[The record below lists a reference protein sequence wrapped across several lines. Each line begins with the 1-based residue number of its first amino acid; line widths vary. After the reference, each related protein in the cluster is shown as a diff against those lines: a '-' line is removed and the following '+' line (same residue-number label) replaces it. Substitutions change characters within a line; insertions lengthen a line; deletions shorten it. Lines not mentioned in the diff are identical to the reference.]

1 MNVSGKYLK
10 DETGSIISPVTSAKT
25 VFNSEGNSLDYTKA
39 YFMSVLASDI
49 NFTINKSKKI
59 NFTSKE
65 LYKNISLNNGTFTFS
80 EPGIYLVNAQ
90 FHTLGNTTELY
101 RALFDIKVSN
111 IQGSYADQ
119 LNAFRPIDSE
129 NMLFRS
135 DANIVGTWIMSLR
148 QGCTLEFYFYPI
160 NVTGGNT
167 NGILLRG
174 RGSLTAGTNDV
185 FTYVY
190 IIKLSNF

>member
-1 MNVSGKYLK
+1 MNVNGKYLK
-10 DETGSIISPVTSAKT
+10 DESGNIISPITSAKT
-25 VFNSEGNSLDYTKA
+25 VFDSEGNSLNYSKA

-190 IIKLSNF
+190 IIKLSDF

>member
-1 MNVSGKYLK
+1 MNVNGKYLK
-10 DETGSIISPVTSAKT
+10 DESGQIISPVTSVKT
-25 VFNSEGNSLDYTKA
+25 VFDSEGNSLDYTKA
-39 YFMSVLASDI
+39 YFMSVLASDV
-49 NFTINKSKKI
+49 NFTINESKKI

-65 LYKNISLNNGTFTFS
+65 LYKNINLNNGTFTFS

-119 LNAFRPIDSE
+119 LEAFRPMDSE

-160 NVTGGNT
+160 NVTGGNA

-174 RGSLTAGTNDV
+174 RNSPTAGTNDV

>member
-1 MNVSGKYLK
+1 MNVNGKYLK
-10 DETGSIISPVTSAKT
+10 DESGNIISPITSAKT
-25 VFNSEGNSLDYTKA
+25 VFDSEGNSLNYSKA
-39 YFMSVLASDI
+39 YFMSVLATDI

-190 IIKLSNF
+190 IIKLSDF

>member
-1 MNVSGKYLK
+1 MNVNGKYLK
-10 DETGSIISPVTSAKT
+10 DESGNIISPITSAKT
-25 VFNSEGNSLDYTKA
+25 VFDNEGNSLDYTKA

-167 NGILLRG
+167 NGILLKG

-190 IIKLSNF
+190 IIKLSDF

>member
-190 IIKLSNF
+190 IIKLSDF

>member
-160 NVTGGNT
+160 NVTGGNP

-174 RGSLTAGTNDV
+174 RGSQTAGTNGV

-190 IIKLSNF
+190 IIKLSDF

>member
-39 YFMSVLASDI
+39 YFMSVLATDI

-174 RGSLTAGTNDV
+174 RGSPTAGTNDV

-190 IIKLSNF
+190 IIKLSDF

>member
-39 YFMSVLASDI
+39 YFMSVLATDI

-190 IIKLSNF
+190 IIKLSDF

>member
-1 MNVSGKYLK
+1 MNVNGKYLK
-10 DETGSIISPVTSAKT
+10 DESGNIISPITSAKT
-25 VFNSEGNSLDYTKA
+25 VFDSEGNSLNYSKA

-174 RGSLTAGTNDV
+174 RGSQTAGTNDV

-190 IIKLSNF
+190 IIKLSDF